1 VGPPGAQGLE
11 GKRGRIGKPGGKG
24 VAGANGAPGA
34 PGDVG
39 MDGLAGPPGLP
50 GAPGRIGA
58 PGSPGHQGYQGQA
71 YQMKAATQQLAAA
84 EGAAVAAAAT
94 TGGSDARVFRVK
106 ARLQRL
112 REMHVSSSGPS
123 AQGASGA
130 HTRRRAGAAPHGG
143 QSAGRRTMISS
154 AALAHEPRDAHAHD
168 TLVVRRAGAD
178 AGVELSGLK
187 V

>member
-1 VGPPGAQGLE
+1 
-11 GKRGRIGKPGGKG
+11 
-24 VAGANGAPGA
+24 
-34 PGDVG
+34 

-58 PGSPGHQGYQGQA
+58 PGAPGHQGYQGQA

-84 EGAAVAAAAT
+84 EGAGVAAAAA
-94 TGGSDARVFRVK
+94 TGGSDARVLGVK

-112 REMHVSSSGPS
+112 REVHVRSAGPS
-123 AQGASGA
+123 AQEASGA
-130 HTRRRAGAAPHGG
+130 HTGGRAGAAPKG
-143 QSAGRRTMISS
+143 QSAERRTVISS

-168 TLVVRRAGAD
+168 TLVVRRTRAD